1 MAHRGVPSIAHTP
14 TLVRPHP
21 QNPHNRRLISNRNTT
36 SFKIPANPMKINP
49 EPKSNRN
56 TNTIPSVPAHHGSHF
71 TNRVPSVSVFGSPMD
86 FNGVLSSDPNGFA
99 GHHSPICNHASIHPA
114 ALSSTPPRSTFFFP
128 ASDVRDE
135 VPAMDGLRFDAYQV
149 DLRTGELRKHGRKI
163 RLAGRPFQILALLL
177 EQPGELLT
185 RKELQERLW
194 PADTFVDF
202 EHGVNAAI
210 QTLRRALCDSHKN
223 PRFIETLPR
232 RGYRFIAAVERVQA
246 AAATALAPAPA
257 APAVSSSPSSAQ
269 TSLTSAESNLVG
281 QVATIQDDTGRNFV
295 LLPVSEEIHAEM
307 SNCESSQDALAISM
321 MVAAEKL
328 LLVNCG
334 TRVQILDASNPALG
348 CKVRILG
355 GQFVGE
361 KAFAPRANLAGIS

>member
-1 MAHRGVPSIAHTP
+1 
-14 TLVRPHP
+14 
-21 QNPHNRRLISNRNTT
+21 
-36 SFKIPANPMKINP
+36 
-49 EPKSNRN
+49 
-56 TNTIPSVPAHHGSHF
+56 
-71 TNRVPSVSVFGSPMD
+71 
-86 FNGVLSSDPNGFA
+86 LSSA
-99 GHHSPICNHASIHPA
+99 PA
-114 ALSSTPPRSTFFFP
+114 RSTFIFP
-128 ASDVRDE
+128 AFSTPDE

-202 EHGVNAAI
+202 EHGVNAAM

-223 PRFIETLPR
+223 PRYIETLPR
-232 RGYRFIAAVERVQA
+232 RGYRFIAAVEKVQA
-246 AAATALAPAPA
+246 AAATAGAAA
-257 APAVSSSPSSAQ
+257 APALSTPTPAISAQ
-269 TSLTSAESNLVG
+269 GIAAPTPTQPTSLTSAESNLVG
-281 QVATIQDDTGRNFV
+281 QVATIQDDAGRNFV

-307 SNCESSQDALAISM
+307 CNCEATQDALAISM

-334 TRVQILDASNPALG
+334 TRVQILDATNVTLG

-355 GQFVGE
+355 GQYVGE
-361 KAFAPRANLAGIS
+361 KAFAPRACLAGLS